1 MPRRI
6 HAGSDRCER
15 VPPAPNLP
23 RAATE
28 PFVVS
33 VASHG
38 TVRQQRGVFSTLAF
52 ADPLRRSLPAAIFGY
67 GGLPSLAPKSEEEK
81 SRAKR
86 NPGPQQGFS
95 DCWGREAGRPPK
107 GDKRSRRPC

>member
-52 ADPLRRSLPAAIFGY
+52 ADSLRRSLPAAIFGY
-67 GGLPSLAPKSEEEK
+67 GGASSPGPTRGEK
-81 SRAKR
+81 RGRAKTAPR
-86 NPGPQQGFS
+86 PQQG
-95 DCWGREAGRPPK
+95 CPHLGG
-107 GDKRSRRPC
+107 GG